1 MSTINLTKEWQRMNI
16 PEPVQDIFK
25 NCRSLVFPASRSE
38 LLEMA
43 MGGKEKHF
51 DVNYEVEGKGT
62 VTEATVERCKN
73 GLAINYNEPYMRRRD
88 PDCMVVGDEKPT
100 DKVRYK
106 ERFGGEFD
114 PVRNETF
121 EWLKTQDLSVTV
133 FTLGGSN
140 GNRHGAIMIAPQNAG
155 FFIGGLADL
164 QGMFDPANVPETFD
178 LRCILYIAPPF
189 RHTHFEGK
197 QVVVHNRLDGLHEI
211 FSYNLYPGPSAKKGV
226 YGALLT
232 IGEDEEWLTLHA
244 STVQV
249 VTPYDNTTT
258 IMHEGASGS
267 GKSEMLEQAHREDD
281 GRLVMGE
288 QVDTGERRMLSLNQT
303 CSLHPVTDDMAM
315 CPQQAQNDDGFVM
328 TCDAEEAWFVR
339 LNHITKYGTD
349 PNLEKITVHPKE
361 PLIFLN
367 LEGVADSSI
376 LIWEHIQDA
385 PGQVC
390 PNPRVILP
398 RRVVPGSVEG
408 LVEVNIRNFGIR
420 TPPCTR
426 EKPTYGIVGYLHVLS
441 PALAWLWR
449 LVSPRGHDN
458 PSITKVDAMTSEG
471 VGSYWP
477 FATGRYVDHANLLL
491 QQIESSPQVR
501 YTLTPNQHVGAYKV
515 SFMPQWVSREYLA
528 RRGMAKFKPEQL
540 TASRCP
546 LLGYT
551 LNSMQVEGT
560 PIPHDLLRVDEQPEV
575 GTEGFDA
582 GADILKGFFKKEIEK
597 FLQPDLSASGR
608 KIIEC
613 CMDDGSIS
621 DFEALV

>member
-1 MSTINLTKEWQRMNI
+1 MNF
-16 PEPVQDIFK
+16 PESVQDIFK
-25 NCRSLVFPASRSE
+25 NCRSLIFPANRSE

-43 MGGKEKHF
+43 MGGKENLHF
-51 DVNYEVEGKGT
+51 DVNYEVKGKGT

-73 GLAINYNEPYMRRRD
+73 GLAINYNESYMRRRD
-88 PDCMVVGDEKPT
+88 PDCMVVGDEKPS

-106 ERFGGEFD
+106 ERFGSEFN

-140 GNRHGAIMIAPQNAG
+140 GNGHGAIMIAPKNAG

-164 QGMFDPANVPETFD
+164 QGMFDPTSVPETFD

-189 RHTHFEGK
+189 RHTHFDGK

-267 GKSEMLEQAHREDD
+267 GKSEMLEQAHREED

-288 QVDTGERRMLSLNQT
+288 QVNTGEKRMLSLNQT
-303 CSLHPVTDDMAM
+303 CTLHPVTDDMAM
-315 CPQQAQNDDGFVM
+315 CPQQAQKKDGFIM

-349 PNLEKITVHPKE
+349 PNLEKITIHPKE

-367 LEGVADSSI
+367 LDGVAKSSI
-376 LIWEHIQDA
+376 LIWEHIHDV
-385 PGQVC
+385 PGKPC

-426 EKPTYGIVGYLHVLS
+426 EMPTYGIVGYLHVLN

-458 PSITKVDAMTSEG
+458 PSITKDDAMTSEG

-491 QQIESSPQVR
+491 KQIEESKSMR

-515 SFMPQWVSREYLA
+515 SFMPQWISREYLA

-540 TASRCP
+540 TAARCS

-560 PIPHDLLRVDEQPEV
+560 PIPHDLLRVDEQLEV
-575 GTEGFDA
+575 GPDGYDA
-582 GADILKGFFKKEIEK
+582 GAEILKNFFKSEIKK
-597 FLQPDLSASGR
+597 FLQPDLSETGR

-621 DFEALV
+621 DYDSLV